1 MAPDSFEKK
10 IRLRRAEEALKTA
23 EALKEIEAKSLHE
36 AQIRRQS
43 AERARL
49 EAEQEKAA
57 IDNKLLD
64 QKAAVLARDA
74 ARREKL
80 NVSGTRVV
88 SKSDITKAIS
98 NKKLASVFF
107 QKNDFLENGDAAPAY
122 VMDFVVKAG
131 EVITEAESLN
141 DPEFSAERYF
151 AVFLDGYRRVPKLCM
166 EALWLMLNVE
176 AFNDRPTGWDSRKRI
191 EMKMRALSASMGK
204 GILSANHLI
213 KSEIIKT
220 RSGAGRLHEGP
231 LFNELNNL
239 FKEKGEMYDERL
251 RLALKM
257 SWVFAYAEMSKAGIP
272 ERYRLNMDAIDDVT
286 LLLKIIIA
294 DTAMERHPFGPNK
307 RRQTLSEME
316 RVSEI
321 VKNTGNG
328 LMFRKPAVIKWLS
341 THGGLESIDLTYF
354 PTEISIIEKESIS
367 EYAETL
373 LDCVMAVFPE
383 AEQVNAPVFA
393 EVVKK
398 FLTAQFSVKKKFTL
412 KITPV
417 SGAIS
422 LKVLDYDGQTLI
434 RELNIPNRTSIQ
446 PSKPAVGAIPA
457 PTVAD
462 RPVANQPPQTAPDRP
477 SASATLTPLPSVKQP
492 PSKRRLDLDI
502 N

>member
-1 MAPDSFEKK
+1 
-10 IRLRRAEEALKTA
+10 
-23 EALKEIEAKSLHE
+23 
-36 AQIRRQS
+36 
-43 AERARL
+43 
-49 EAEQEKAA
+49 
-57 IDNKLLD
+57 
-64 QKAAVLARDA
+64 
-74 ARREKL
+74 
-80 NVSGTRVV
+80 
-88 SKSDITKAIS
+88 
-98 NKKLASVFF
+98 
-107 QKNDFLENGDAAPAY
+107 
-122 VMDFVVKAG
+122 
-131 EVITEAESLN
+131 
-141 DPEFSAERYF
+141 
-151 AVFLDGYRRVPKLCM
+151 
-166 EALWLMLNVE
+166 
-176 AFNDRPTGWDSRKRI
+176 
-191 EMKMRALSASMGK
+191 
-204 GILSANHLI
+204 
-213 KSEIIKT
+213 
-220 RSGAGRLHEGP
+220 
-231 LFNELNNL
+231 
-239 FKEKGEMYDERL
+239 
-251 RLALKM
+251 
-257 SWVFAYAEMSKAGIP
+257 
-272 ERYRLNMDAIDDVT
+272 LNMDAIDDVT